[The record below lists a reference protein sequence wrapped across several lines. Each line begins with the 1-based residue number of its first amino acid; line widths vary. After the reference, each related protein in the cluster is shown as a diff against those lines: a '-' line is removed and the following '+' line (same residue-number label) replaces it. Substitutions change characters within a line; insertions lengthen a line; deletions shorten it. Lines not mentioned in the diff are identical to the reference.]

1 MPLQERVAIATG
13 AASGIGKAIAERFA
27 REGAFVVIADK
38 NEAAMRAAIEELQA
52 AGAQATGFTLD
63 VTDRGQIQE
72 FVRKVIEAQ
81 DRIDILVNNAGIT
94 RYRPFL
100 TATDED
106 WDLVLDV
113 DLKGVFFCVQA
124 AAPHMIR
131 QRYGKIVNISS
142 ALGTGTTPH
151 NTAGSPAG
159 SSAYAAAKAGV
170 IQLTK
175 TLARELGPHGI
186 NVNCV
191 APGTFLT
198 PLTAAT
204 RTPEEVAEHIAF
216 RTKTVV
222 LDRMGELE
230 ELASAVLFL
239 ASDEAS
245 YITGHTLPVDG
256 GRTDRM

>member
-1 MPLQERVAIATG
+1 MRLQGKVAIVTG
-13 AASGIGKAIAERFA
+13 AASGIGKAIAGRFA
-27 REGAFVVIADK
+27 REGVFVIVADR
-38 NEAAMRAAIEELQA
+38 NEPAIRPAVAEIQA
-52 AGAQATGFTLD
+52 AGGQAAGFTVD
-63 VTDRGQIQE
+63 VTDRGQIGDFIGQ
-72 FVRKVIEAQ
+72 VVEAHG
-81 DRIDILVNNAGIT
+81 RIDILVNNAGIT

-100 TATDED
+100 TASKED

-142 ALGTGTTPH
+142 TLGTGTTPH

-191 APGTFLT
+191 APGTFVT
-198 PLTAAT
+198 PLTAST

-222 LDRMGELE
+222 LNRIGELE

-239 ASDEAS
+239 ASEEAS

-256 GRTDRM
+256 GRIDRM

>member
-113 DLKGVFFCVQA
+113 DLKRGLLL
-124 AAPHMIR
+124 R
-131 QRYGKIVNISS
+131 
-142 ALGTGTTPH
+142 
-151 NTAGSPAG
+151 AGSRAAHDPAALRQDRQYLLRSRDRDDTTQYRG
-159 SSAYAAAKAGV
+159 IAGRKLGLRCSQSRGDPAYEDIGAGAWAARDKCELCRAGY
-170 IQLTK
+170 
-175 TLARELGPHGI
+175 
-186 NVNCV
+186 
-191 APGTFLT
+191 FSD
-198 PLTAAT
+198 AAH
-204 RTPEEVAEHIAF
+204 RRDAHA
-216 RTKTVV
+216 
-222 LDRMGELE
+222 
-230 ELASAVLFL
+230 
-239 ASDEAS
+239 
-245 YITGHTLPVDG
+245 
-256 GRTDRM
+256 

>member
-1 MPLQERVAIATG
+1 MPLQERVAIVTG

-124 AAPHMIR
+124 AAPHMI
-131 QRYGKIVNISS
+131 QPS
-142 ALGTGTTPH
+142 TME
-151 NTAGSPAG
+151 TAN
-159 SSAYAAAKAGV
+159 KDF
-170 IQLTK
+170 IFHL
-175 TLARELGPHGI
+175 
-186 NVNCV
+186 
-191 APGTFLT
+191 
-198 PLTAAT
+198 
-204 RTPEEVAEHIAF
+204 
-216 RTKTVV
+216 VV
-222 LDRMGELE
+222 RC
-230 ELASAVLFL
+230 
-239 ASDEAS
+239 
-245 YITGHTLPVDG
+245 
-256 GRTDRM
+256 R